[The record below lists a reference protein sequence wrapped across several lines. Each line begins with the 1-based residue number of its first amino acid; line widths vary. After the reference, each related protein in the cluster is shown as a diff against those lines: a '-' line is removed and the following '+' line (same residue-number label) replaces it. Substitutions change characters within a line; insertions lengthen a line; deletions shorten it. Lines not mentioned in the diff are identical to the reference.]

1 VRSLDMPF
9 AEAVRMGEALRRLAL
24 QSEDAVEG
32 VQAYLEK
39 REPGSRGAEPG
50 HPPPSISQA
59 SSKMLTPFDGTI
71 HRKEAMNLLCR

>member
-1 VRSLDMPF
+1 MRCTKEVAVRSLDMPF

-39 REPGSRGAEPG
+39 REPRFTGR
-50 HPPPSISQA
+50 
-59 SSKMLTPFDGTI
+59 
-71 HRKEAMNLLCR
+71 